1 MDFVKK
7 NVAWIALIA
16 LGVSIYLLY
25 QARFAK
31 TTTTTTTGEA
41 GSFAG
46 KKNVTN
52 PVNQ

>member
-25 QARFAK
+25 QAKFAK
-31 TTTTTTTGEA
+31 TTTTAETS
-41 GSFAG
+41 SFAG

>member
-1 MDFVKK
+1 MDFIKK

-16 LGVSIYLLY
+16 LAISVYLLY
-25 QARFAK
+25 QMK
-31 TTTTTTTGEA
+31 KSDDDTSTTKE

-46 KKNVTN
+46 KKNITN

>member
-16 LGVSIYLLY
+16 LAISVYLLY
-25 QARFAK
+25 QMK
-31 TTTTTTTGEA
+31 KSDDDDTSTPKE

-46 KKNVTN
+46 KKNITN

>member
-25 QARFAK
+25 QAKFAK
-31 TTTTTTTGEA
+31 TTTTTTETS
-41 GSFAG
+41 SFAG